1 MTIKFKDTKHD
12 VENVVKQYKKKN
24 DIICYILSAYMLII
38 AIAYIIVYKEIEI
51 SIFLSVF
58 TITLL
63 IVQIYKGKR
72 AIKLSKERFE
82 RSFGNEVERTIEFKE
97 DKLIYKNNKN
107 ENTFPF
113 EYESITIIEI
123 SKNYIII
130 KNKYKEWVYINRNNI
145 TNEEYNNILNIFKNK
160 NIKIK
165 GK

>member
-1 MTIKFKDTKHD
+1 MIIKYNDTKKD

-24 DIICYILSAYMLII
+24 DIIFYILCVYLLII
-38 AIAYIIVYKEIEI
+38 AIAYIVVYKKIEI
-51 SIFLSVF
+51 SFFLSVL

-63 IVQIYKGKR
+63 IVQIYKGRR

-82 RSFGNEVERTIEFKE
+82 RSFGNEVERTIEFNE

-113 EYESITIIEI
+113 EYEAITIIEI
-123 SKNYIII
+123 SKNYMII

-145 TNEEYNNILNIFKNK
+145 TNEEYNDILNIFKNK

>member
-1 MTIKFKDTKHD
+1 MIIKYNDTKKD

-24 DIICYILSAYMLII
+24 DIICYILCVYMLII
-38 AIAYIIVYKEIEI
+38 AIAYIVVYKEIEI

-63 IVQIYKGKR
+63 IVQIYKGRR

-113 EYESITIIEI
+113 EYKAITIIEI
-123 SKNYIII
+123 SKNYMII

-145 TNEEYNNILNIFKNK
+145 TNEEYNDILNIFKNK
-160 NIKIK
+160 SIKIK